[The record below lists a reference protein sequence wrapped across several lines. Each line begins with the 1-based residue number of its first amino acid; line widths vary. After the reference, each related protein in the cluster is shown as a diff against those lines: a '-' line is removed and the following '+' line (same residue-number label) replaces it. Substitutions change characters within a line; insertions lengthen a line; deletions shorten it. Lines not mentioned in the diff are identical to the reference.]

1 MPLLNRLRRVAPTVL
16 AAAFGMTCVAGASF
30 ATQMGSSEEPNPDD
44 RYLRAPTGS
53 EQLATSA
60 AVPGQEAA
68 RGAAQRRVGVI
79 AYTGQTGQV
88 CLAAGP
94 MLNGRVGQFGEKVGF
109 KAYDPD
115 RAPGMCGNFTE
126 NLKDFGGIALSRG
139 SASQDDPATTQSVAF
154 GLVDNLATKIE
165 VRWPDGS
172 SQSATADPA
181 PGSITGAA
189 GVWSAAAPAG
199 VEATGAHVTLT
210 RPDGSSHDFEL

>member
-1 MPLLNRLRRVAPTVL
+1 MA
-16 AAAFGMTCVAGASF
+16 CVAGASF
-30 ATQMGSSEEPNPDD
+30 ATQMGSSEAPSPDD

-60 AVPGQEAA
+60 PVPGQEAA

-115 RAPGMCGNFTE
+115 QAPGMCGNFAD
-126 NLKDFGGIALSRG
+126 NLKELGGIALSRG
-139 SASQDDPATTQSVAF
+139 SASQDDPGTIQSAAF
-154 GLVDNLATKIE
+154 GLVADLATKVE
-165 VRWPDGS
+165 VRWPDGTE
-172 SQSATADPA
+172 QSTTADPA
-181 PGSITGAA
+181 PGSIAGAA
-189 GVWSAAAPAG
+189 GVWSVAAPPG
-199 VEATGAHVTLT
+199 VKATGAHVTLT